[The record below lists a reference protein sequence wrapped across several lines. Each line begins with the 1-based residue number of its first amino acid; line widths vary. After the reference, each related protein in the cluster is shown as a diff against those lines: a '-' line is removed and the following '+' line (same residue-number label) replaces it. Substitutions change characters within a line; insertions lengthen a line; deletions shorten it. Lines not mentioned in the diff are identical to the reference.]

1 MTENTG
7 EEGERFRSRWSTLSR
22 RKRLVLVLSLVFS
35 AATISLLI
43 ALSRKPCNTNEKEDC
58 DKEVI
63 VHVTSFLGVVFST
76 ISLVSACVIIVSC
89 LKKTRERNSREM
101 AVSYIP
107 DEDLDNS
114 AARERN
120 SRGMAVS
127 YIPDEDS
134 TPPYFPPFGDAS
146 SSQLPDYFTAVQNI
160 LEDSSQRNEEFW
172 TEDIDGSD
180 DENEKPPCY
189 EQALTMSGLSA
200 SEDGLENQA
209 A

>member
-43 ALSRKPCNTNEKEDC
+43 ALPRKPCNTNEKEDC

-101 AVSYIP
+101 AVSCIP

-127 YIPDEDS
+127 YTPDEDP
-134 TPPYFPPFGDAS
+134 TLPYFPPFGDAS

-160 LEDSSQRNEEFW
+160 LEVSSQRNEEYW

-189 EQALTMSGLSA
+189 EQALTMSRLSV

>member
-1 MTENTG
+1 MI
-7 EEGERFRSRWSTLSR
+7 
-22 RKRLVLVLSLVFS
+22 VLSLVFS
-35 AATISLLI
+35 ATAISLLI

-63 VHVTSFLGVVFST
+63 VHVTRFFGVVFSM
-76 ISLVSACVIIVSC
+76 IYLVSACVIIDSC

-101 AVSYIP
+101 AVSNIP
-107 DEDLDNS
+107 DENLDNS
-114 AARERN
+114 AA
-120 SRGMAVS
+120 
-127 YIPDEDS
+127 P
-134 TPPYFPPFGDAS
+134 TLPYFPPFGDAS

-160 LEDSSQRNEEFW
+160 PEVSWQPNEEFW

-200 SEDGLENQA
+200 SEDDLENQA

>member
-1 MTENTG
+1 MIENTG

-22 RKRLVLVLSLVFS
+22 RKRLVSVLSLVFS

-43 ALSRKPCNTNEKEDC
+43 ALSRKPCNINEEEDC

-63 VHVTSFLGVVFST
+63 VHVTSFLGVLFST

-107 DEDLDNS
+107 DED
-114 AARERN
+114 
-120 SRGMAVS
+120 
-127 YIPDEDS
+127 P
-134 TPPYFPPFGDAS
+134 TPPYFPAPFGDAS

-160 LEDSSQRNEEFW
+160 LEVSSQPNEEFW
-172 TEDIDGSD
+172 TAENIDGSD
-180 DENEKPPCY
+180 GENEKPPCY
-189 EQALTMSGLSA
+189 EQAVTMSGLSA
-200 SEDGLENQA
+200 SEDDLENQA

>member
-1 MTENTG
+1 M
-7 EEGERFRSRWSTLSR
+7 
-22 RKRLVLVLSLVFS
+22 LVLSLVFS
-35 AATISLLI
+35 AAAISVLI

-63 VHVTSFLGVVFST
+63 VHVTRFFGVVFSM
-76 ISLVSACVIIVSC
+76 IYLVSACVIIDSC

-101 AVSYIP
+101 AVSNIP
-107 DEDLDNS
+107 DENLDNS
-114 AARERN
+114 AA
-120 SRGMAVS
+120 
-127 YIPDEDS
+127 P
-134 TPPYFPPFGDAS
+134 TLPYFPPFGDAS

-160 LEDSSQRNEEFW
+160 PEVSWQPNEELW

-189 EQALTMSGLSA
+189 EQALTMSRLSV

>member
-43 ALSRKPCNTNEKEDC
+43 ALPRKPCSTNEKEDC

-127 YIPDEDS
+127 YIPDEDP

-160 LEDSSQRNEEFW
+160 LEVSSQRNEEFW
-172 TEDIDGSD
+172 TENIDGSD

-200 SEDGLENQA
+200 SEDDLENQA

>member
-1 MTENTG
+1 M
-7 EEGERFRSRWSTLSR
+7 
-22 RKRLVLVLSLVFS
+22 LVLSLVFS
-35 AATISLLI
+35 AAAISPLI
-43 ALSRKPCNTNEKEDC
+43 ALSRKPCNTNEEEDC

-63 VHVTSFLGVVFST
+63 VHVTRFFGVVFSM
-76 ISLVSACVIIVSC
+76 IYLASGFVIIDSC
-89 LKKTRERNSREM
+89 LKKTRVRNPREM
-101 AVSYIP
+101 AVSNIP
-107 DEDLDNS
+107 DENLDNS
-114 AARERN
+114 VA
-120 SRGMAVS
+120 
-127 YIPDEDS
+127 P
-134 TPPYFPPFGDAS
+134 TLPYFPPFGDAS

-160 LEDSSQRNEEFW
+160 PEISWQPNEELW

>member
-43 ALSRKPCNTNEKEDC
+43 ALPRKPCNTNEKEDC

-76 ISLVSACVIIVSC
+76 ISLVSTCVIIVSC

-127 YIPDEDS
+127 YIPDEDP

-160 LEDSSQRNEEFW
+160 SSQPNNEFW
-172 TEDIDGSD
+172 TENIDGSD

-189 EQALTMSGLSA
+189 EEALTMSRLSV

>member
-43 ALSRKPCNTNEKEDC
+43 ALPRKPCNTNEKEDC

-127 YIPDEDS
+127 YIPDEDP

-160 LEDSSQRNEEFW
+160 PEVSWQPNEELW

>member
-1 MTENTG
+1 M
-7 EEGERFRSRWSTLSR
+7 
-22 RKRLVLVLSLVFS
+22 LVLSLVFS
-35 AATISLLI
+35 ATAISLLI

-63 VHVTSFLGVVFST
+63 VHVTRFFGVVFSM
-76 ISLVSACVIIVSC
+76 IYLASGFVIIDSC
-89 LKKTRERNSREM
+89 LKKTRVRNPREM
-101 AVSYIP
+101 AVSNIP
-107 DEDLDNS
+107 DENLDNS
-114 AARERN
+114 VA
-120 SRGMAVS
+120 
-127 YIPDEDS
+127 P
-134 TPPYFPPFGDAS
+134 TLPYFPPFGDAS

-160 LEDSSQRNEEFW
+160 PEVSWQPNEELW

>member
-43 ALSRKPCNTNEKEDC
+43 ALPRKPCNTNEKEDC

-63 VHVTSFLGVVFST
+63 VHVTRFFGVVFSM
-76 ISLVSACVIIVSC
+76 IYLVSACVIIDSC

-101 AVSYIP
+101 AVSNIP

-127 YIPDEDS
+127 YTPDEDP
-134 TPPYFPPFGDAS
+134 TLPYFPPFGDAS

-160 LEDSSQRNEEFW
+160 PEVSWQPNEELW

-189 EQALTMSGLSA
+189 EQALTMSRLSV

>member
-35 AATISLLI
+35 AAAISLLI
-43 ALSRKPCNTNEKEDC
+43 ALPRKPCNTNEKEDC

-76 ISLVSACVIIVSC
+76 ISLVSVCVIIVSC

-101 AVSYIP
+101 AVSNIP

-127 YIPDEDS
+127 YIPDEDP

-160 LEDSSQRNEEFW
+160 PEVSWQPNEELW